1 MKKLV
6 LLIILS
12 IVTILPQS
20 DLLLLKVYNKSYGST
35 YEVPSNSVM
44 VVGTQSVHE
53 RNVLLSFI
61 KGYQSTGGVWTG
73 DTLTFTSTGNIQ
85 DAFDYAIA
93 NGYSTVIRST
103 TSAAVDTSKA
113 LLNYPGI
120 QYFATTS
127 NTNEQVYDTEIA
139 LPSLIMPGTSWNSSE
154 NLTGWNVEFLGIDSI
169 DGEHNK
175 SSYSNS
181 YIAGQLCY
189 IAHTLNVSYWTAR
202 YLARLTGSTYSVKNG
217 YGLINISTCL
227 SAYRNT
233 INYDALDPYKYL
245 PNASTVSLAKFGN
258 AGITVTLTSSAGDDS
273 TRLYKS
279 TDGGSGYNWI
289 KSLALN
295 QSYIDTPL
303 AYGTYYYKARNI
315 KRMSLGGT
323 SNIPS
328 IYSGI
333 DTIPNDFAFTDSV
346 DCELSTEIISDS
358 VVLAGFDS
366 AYAYAGGA
374 SYRKGKYGNWIT
386 AYSRVYSGDTLWLKN
401 TSSSE
406 NATAVNTTLTVG
418 TKNNVWTITT
428 VGGVEANNII
438 VFDTDYLS
446 EAAIEADLSITI
458 TDYVHIADGDIHTVT
473 FGNTG
478 YDIPEFSVFGT
489 IGSILSAKLSAAN
502 VLSEG
507 LANNPNMSS
516 VRLPLATYI
525 STLAFSTCINLTTIY
540 LPSCTTLGFSCDGD
554 EGVFYNITGKT
565 IALTVPSALMICNDG
580 DPDGDIQTLQ
590 SVNTVTIINP

>member
-333 DTIPNDFAFTDSV
+333 DTIPSAFSFHDTTG
-346 DCELSTEIISDS
+346 CELTTEYISDS
-358 VVLAGFDS
+358 VVIAGLDS
-366 AYAYAGGA
+366 ASIYAGGA
-374 SYRKGKYGNWIT
+374 SYREGKYGDWVT
-386 AYSRVYSGDTLWLKN
+386 TYGMVHSGDTIWVKN
-401 TSSSE
+401 TSSGS
-406 NATAVNTTLTVG
+406 NSTAVNTILTIGGVSD
-418 TKNNVWTITT
+418 TYTITT
-428 VGGVEANNII
+428 KASVGANNTI
-438 VFDTDYLS
+438 VFSSSPYNEATLETALGIDVTDYLLTDNTITFS
-446 EAAIEADLSITI
+446 NNGYTIPAEAFLLNVNITSIDLAATIIGYGAFNSCTALVIISLPICADLGGTIENDGVFGSIESNTI
-458 TDYVHIADGDIHTVT
+458 TL
-473 FGNTG
+473 
-478 YDIPEFSVFGT
+478 T
-489 IGSILSAKLSAAN
+489 I
-502 VLSEG
+502 
-507 LANNPNMSS
+507 
-516 VRLPLATYI
+516 
-525 STLAFSTCINLTTIY
+525 
-540 LPSCTTLGFSCDGD
+540 
-554 EGVFYNITGKT
+554 
-565 IALTVPSALMICNDG
+565 PSALMTCNEG
-580 DPDGDIQTLQ
+580 APDTDITNLQ
-590 SVNTVTIINP
+590 ENNTVTIINP